1 MSTTEPTAPADPA
14 TTSTEHRLADLH
26 QREEELRATRYQLVA
41 LCRAEGWPWARIGAA
56 LGISKQG
63 AVKTYGAAVERTF
76 AAAREQIDR
85 EARPSSPVAGF
96 GLDVPLDLL
105 PAADVDDTLQ
115 AIASALATQ
124 RGKRR

>member
-1 MSTTEPTAPADPA
+1 MSTSEPAAPTDPTA
-14 TTSTEHRLADLH
+14 SRLADLLR
-26 QREEELRATRYQLVA
+26 REEELRTTRYQLVA
-41 LCRAEGWPWARIGAA
+41 LCRAEGWPWSRIGAA

-105 PAADVDDTLQ
+105 PAADVDDSLR
-115 AIASALATQ
+115 AIALALAAQ